1 MVFASLKAGFYL
13 MWANRRIVY
22 IFYFANLL
30 LGIFLMLPFRQFV
43 KSFAGESLM
52 AEKLAGPIDIDFI
65 FDLFRENPALNDV
78 LIVLIVFGLLLYLL
92 ANLFLSGGAYGLFAG
107 AFSSR
112 YRLSDEAML
121 ELQKAGVPDPVLLK
135 LKAIRGEVY
144 QSEADFLQALA
155 AILDPS
161 EQGRWEVLLI
171 RHVRTRY
178 IQTGRSYDSAG
189 FWGNAGQYFARF
201 FRLGLWGLLVL
212 LALLGIAE
220 ALTRGVQYLIF
231 GKEPY
236 EYITYWG
243 RWLRVLLRYFVF
255 LLFLMCFDY
264 GRIYTVLSGERKM
277 RRAISRGIRFTLR
290 NFRRAFTLIFVFT
303 LLAVMS
309 LLVYNALVNVFS
321 APRALII
328 FLLLLWQQLYILAK
342 MVLRVSFY
350 GGEMYLYQKLDGGG
364 PGAA

>member
-13 MWANRRIVY
+13 MWTNRRIVY
-22 IFYFANLL
+22 IFYLANLL
-30 LGIFLMLPFRQFV
+30 LGILLMIPFRQFV

-65 FDLFRENPALNDV
+65 FDLIRENPALNEV
-78 LIVLIVFGLLLYLL
+78 LILMIVFGLLLYLL
-92 ANLFLSGGAYGLFAG
+92 VNLFLSGGAYGVFAG
-107 AFSSR
+107 SFASR
-112 YRLSDEAML
+112 YRMGDEAL
-121 ELQKAGVPDPVLLK
+121 LDLQKAGVPDPVLLK
-135 LKAIRGEVY
+135 LKALKGEVY

-155 AILDPS
+155 EILDPS

-171 RHVRTRY
+171 RHVRTRN
-178 IQTGRSYDSAG
+178 IQPDHPYDSAG
-189 FWGNAGQYFARF
+189 FWGDAGRYFARF

-212 LALLGIAE
+212 LVLLGIEE

-236 EYITYWG
+236 EYISYWG

-277 RRAISRGIRFTLR
+277 RRAIARGIRFTIR

-303 LLAVMS
+303 LMAVIS
-309 LLVYNALVNVFS
+309 LLVYNALVNVFA

-328 FLLLLWQQLYILAK
+328 FLLLLWQQLYILVK
-342 MVLRVSFY
+342 MILRVSLY
-350 GGEMYLYQKLDGGG
+350 GGEMYLYQKLDGGER
-364 PGAA
+364 